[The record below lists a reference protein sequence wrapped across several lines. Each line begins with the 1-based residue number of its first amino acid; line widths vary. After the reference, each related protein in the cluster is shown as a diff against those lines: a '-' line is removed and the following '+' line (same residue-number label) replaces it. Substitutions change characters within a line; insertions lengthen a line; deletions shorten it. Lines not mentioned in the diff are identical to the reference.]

1 MKQKCLVTI
10 TDGLSPTSMPLNEFV
25 LYRKKNY
32 PEEKQVIL
40 QVFRKTVDHNVTI
53 PEEVELHSLG
63 TSLSDIREAIKEV
76 ENNYDVKA
84 YHIHE
89 GKSVILFSVATMLT
103 RRGKTIYTL
112 HSTYKNY
119 PFHNKLFSFCASIL
133 AKKVVCVSET
143 SYKYYPGML
152 KFLRGKNAMSI
163 QNGVD
168 TDRIDAVD
176 NSNLPVNDTFTMMYV
191 ARLVPLKRHYILFEA
206 LTGLPKVKLVLI
218 GQGPLKD
225 DLMALAKEKGIESQV
240 EFRGLLPREKVY
252 RSLMEADLYVS
263 TSSYEGLP
271 IGVLEAMGCG
281 TTCLVTDIEQHEE
294 IAVKCPSLMTLPPD
308 SNLWIEKIK
317 ELQSLSTADIDAIG
331 AENKRQVYEKFSLK
345 RMHENYNKLYERK

>member
-1 MKQKCLVTI
+1 MKQKCIVTI
-10 TDGLSPTSMPLNEFV
+10 TDGISPTSMPFNEFM
-25 LYRKKNY
+25 LYRIKKY
-32 PEEKQVIL
+32 PEEKQVFI
-40 QVFRKTVDHNVTI
+40 QVFEKGVDKNVKM
-53 PEEVELHSLG
+53 PDCVDFYSLG
-63 TSLSDIREAIKEV
+63 MSLSAVWNTVKDI
-76 ENNYDVKA
+76 ENQYDVKA

-89 GKSVILFSVATMLT
+89 GKSVILFSVATLLT
-103 RRGKTIYTL
+103 RRKKTIYTL

-143 SYKYYPGML
+143 SYKYYPEIL
-152 KFLRGKNAMSI
+152 KYLRGKNAMSI

-176 NSNLPVNDTFTMMYV
+176 NTGISPNAQFTMMYV
-191 ARLVPLKRHYILFEA
+191 ARLVPLKRHYILFDA
-206 LTGLPKVKLVLI
+206 LTELPDVKLVLI

-225 DLMALAKEKGIESQV
+225 ELIALAKEKGIERQV

-281 TTCLVTDIEQHEE
+281 TACLVTDIEQHEE
-294 IAVKCPSLMTLPPD
+294 IAAMCPSLMTLPAD
-308 SNLWIEKIK
+308 AKLWTKKIK
-317 ELQSLSTADIDAIG
+317 ELQSLSKDKIDAIG
-331 AENKRQVYEKFSLK
+331 AENKKQVYEKFSLK
-345 RMHENYNKLYERK
+345 RMHENYNMLYEGK